1 MRKTLIV
8 FLIMMLTRIGCF
20 SSNTSTPT
28 EPDSIVSVTASD
40 IKYANLIF
48 VEHKK
53 LRVENECLYEQV
65 SNLEELNI
73 QNMRL
78 DSLRVEQI
86 GEYDK
91 LTKSYATQIEQLN
104 KDIKKKNVELK
115 AWQIGGITVSVGL
128 ILFLLLK

>member
-1 MRKTLIV
+1 
-8 FLIMMLTRIGCF
+8 
-20 SSNTSTPT
+20 
-28 EPDSIVSVTASD
+28 
-40 IKYANLIF
+40 
-48 VEHKK
+48 
-53 LRVENECLYEQV
+53 
-65 SNLEELNI
+65 
-73 QNMRL
+73 MRL

>member
-1 MRKTLIV
+1 MK
-8 FLIMMLTRIGCF
+8 
-20 SSNTSTPT
+20 
-28 EPDSIVSVTASD
+28 
-40 IKYANLIF
+40 
-48 VEHKK
+48 
-53 LRVENECLYEQV
+53 
-65 SNLEELNI
+65 
-73 QNMRL
+73 L